1 MNELNIDVYLNQ
13 FMPFLLSLRKVDG
26 YKIIDVETPNNW
38 DVGKLTKELTP
49 DSKNVQ
55 TILTEQDDQ
64 NKLIAIVGSEK
75 YHTFDVLFNRLGKI
89 IQVNQEREEKNKL
102 FKTTVKRL
110 EKLFIDSNLEQLQ
123 KLVIDVDEEEKETE
137 IGNTDDAQIPNTE
150 LINEES
156 DEDVAAAVAAKKTQI
171 PGEK

>member
-1 MNELNIDVYLNQ
+1 MSELNIDIYLDQ

-26 YKIIDVETPNNW
+26 YKIIDVEAPNNW
-38 DVGKLTKELTP
+38 DVGKLVRELTP
-49 DSKNVQ
+49 DSKTVQ

-75 YHTFDVLFNRLGKI
+75 FHTFDVLFNRLGKI

-110 EKLFIDSNLEQLQ
+110 EKLFLDSNLDQLQ

-137 IGNTDDAQIPNTE
+137 IGNTDDAHISNPE
-150 LINEES
+150 LITDES
-156 DEDVAAAVAAKKTQI
+156 DEDVANVIAAKKTQI
-171 PGEK
+171 PTEK